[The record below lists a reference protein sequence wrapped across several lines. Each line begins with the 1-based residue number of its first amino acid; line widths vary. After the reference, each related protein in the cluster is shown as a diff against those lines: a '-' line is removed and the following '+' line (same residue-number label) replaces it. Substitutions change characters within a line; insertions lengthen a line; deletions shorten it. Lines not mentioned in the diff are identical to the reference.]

1 MTFNN
6 PNANPLVMN
15 HHPYDMSLPPLPEP
29 EYDPP
34 LGIH

>member
-1 MTFNN
+1 MT
-6 PNANPLVMN
+6 L
-15 HHPYDMSLPPLPEP
+15 YDPPTFKYSERPSDKPRLPPLPEP